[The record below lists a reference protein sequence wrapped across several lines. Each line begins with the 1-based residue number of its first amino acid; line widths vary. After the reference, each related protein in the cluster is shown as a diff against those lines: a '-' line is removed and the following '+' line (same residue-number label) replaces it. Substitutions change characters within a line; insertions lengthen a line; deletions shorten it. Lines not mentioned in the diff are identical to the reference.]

1 MHRLLLTATGSQ
13 LTGLSTDDLLW
24 RPHGEPSSVETTLG
38 PRLEDI
44 GDVPPLYIDFVR
56 LAATVFFVD
65 RTVLRPR
72 MLRRRLDIEVAV
84 HDPTAWEPH
93 SARLGAVL
101 GLLSGDEWTVSFR
114 RRREP
119 RQGPVKELTAADVS
133 LLFSGGADSMCGA
146 LLARDEGLA
155 PLLVSHFDWRNI
167 GGQQNSGTRTPSNS
181 TSEHARRTSDGGSPG
196 ARLRS
201 DRARRS
207 PTRLPGEPA
216 RCCSWPSVQRSARQ
230 PEPTCGSQRTGSRR
244 SIHRCRRSRSARC
257 QHAPHTHPSSPACG
271 RRSQDVGLNFPVV
284 NRFADK
290 TKGQVFIEAT
300 QSLDK
305 TTASAVLSATHSCGK
320 PQRLRG
326 YAPDAQ
332 CGVCLGCLVRRGAF
346 IAAGISDQTPYL
358 ELALTGPRR
367 AHWLSDERL
376 SAYRALQE
384 RLAAGFDDDDVLGL
398 GLPDDADLDAALR
411 LIKDGL
417 HELSAV
423 QVS

>member
-1 MHRLLLTATGSQ
+1 MHRLLLTATGNQ
-13 LTGLSTDDLLW
+13 LSGLSADDLLW
-24 RPHGEPSSVETTLG
+24 RPHGEESSVETTLG
-38 PRLEDI
+38 PRLEGV
-44 GDVPPLYIDFVR
+44 GDVPPLYTDFVR

-65 RTVLRPR
+65 RTVIRPR
-72 MLRRRLDIEVAV
+72 MLRRSLDVEVAI
-84 HDPTAWEPH
+84 HDPAAWEPH

-101 GLLSGDEWTVSFR
+101 GLLSGDEWTLSFR

-119 RQGPVKELTAADVS
+119 RQGTTTALDAADVS

-167 GGQQNSGTRTPSNS
+167 GGQQSTALDAYDQHFGQRPANIRWRFARRGTQVGTGVAFPNETSRRTRSLLFMAFGAAVSAVTGTDLWIAENGFTSLNPPLSPQSLGALSTRT
-181 TSEHARRTSDGGSPG
+181 
-196 ARLRS
+196 
-201 DRARRS
+201 
-207 PTRLPGEPA
+207 
-216 RCCSWPSVQRSARQ
+216 
-230 PEPTCGSQRTGSRR
+230 
-244 SIHRCRRSRSARC
+244 
-257 QHAPHTHPSSPACG
+257 THPSFIAG
-271 RRSQDVGLNFPVV
+271 LRETLADVGVDFPVV

-290 TKGQVFIEAT
+290 TKGQVFTEAT

-326 YAPDAQ
+326 FAPDAQ

-346 IAAGISDQTPYL
+346 IAAGIPDQTVYL
-358 ELALTGPRR
+358 EQTLSGPAR

-398 GLPDDADLDAALR
+398 GLPDDADLDGALQ

-417 HELSAV
+417 HELAAV
-423 QVS
+423 RVS